1 MARPSPDA
9 LAVLSFWFDPANA
22 PHWFAINADFD
33 ATLRERFGQTLGLA
47 TEGKLHHWADTP
59 QGWLALVVVLDQFS
73 RNLHRNDR
81 RAWAQDL
88 HAQQLVVWG
97 IEEGFDRQL
106 PPMQRVFAYMPFEHA
121 ENISLQQRCVAAY
134 EALCADVPS
143 EERHRY
149 TGFLDYARRH
159 EAVIARFGRFPHR
172 NAVLGRI
179 CTPEEQA
186 YLAEPGSR
194 F

>member
-1 MARPSPDA
+1 VAGPSPDA
-9 LAVLSFWFDPANA
+9 LAVLSFWFDPANV
-22 PHWFAINADFD
+22 PHWFDSNADFD
-33 ATLRERFGQTLGLA
+33 AAIGERFGQVFALA
-47 TEGKLHHWADTP
+47 TEGKLRHWTDTP
-59 QGWLALVVVLDQFS
+59 QGWLALVIVLDQFS
-73 RNLHRNDR
+73 RNAYRHDP

-88 HAQQLVVWG
+88 PAQQLVVWG
-97 IEEGFDRQL
+97 IKEGFDRQL

-121 ENISLQQRCVAAY
+121 ENIGLQHRCVALF
-134 EALCADVPS
+134 EALCADVPP

-159 EAVIARFGRFPHR
+159 QAVIARFGRFPHR
-172 NAVLGRI
+172 NAVLGRP

-186 YLAEPGSR
+186 FLAEPGSR